1 MVILFSFFSAI
12 FVTRPPIIWYV
23 GMFFPSR
30 LIPYPTTIGKIHD
43 SPLLHHHLD
52 LKHRLDRLDSQTK
65 LNKTFY
71 Y

>member
-1 MVILFSFFSAI
+1 MVILFSSFSAI

-43 SPLLHHHLD
+43 SPLLHHHPG
-52 LKHRLDRLDSQTK
+52 LKHRLDSQAK